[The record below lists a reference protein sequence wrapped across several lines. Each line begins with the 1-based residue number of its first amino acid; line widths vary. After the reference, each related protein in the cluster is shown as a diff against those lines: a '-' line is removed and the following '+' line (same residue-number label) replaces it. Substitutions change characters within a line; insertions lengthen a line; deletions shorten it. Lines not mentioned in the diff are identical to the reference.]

1 MPGSGAYINGCH
13 HVCAALALGA
23 GLLGLFVLL
32 PFWATPVHA
41 RVSGAC
47 SNCHTMHY
55 SQNNSILTEWGEEGP
70 YQALL
75 RADCGGCHTGTNE
88 PGGETPFVMSAAPT
102 YGESGTGNDATTL
115 AGGSFYWVTQ
125 PANGAVGGDTTGH
138 NVAGLTLADSV
149 LHTPPGFDGGRAA
162 ADGSVPGGGTWPSG
176 QQVTCA
182 GVFGCHGTHAAT
194 SQTVAI
200 HGAHHGDLGG
210 ARANPGSAPAAGYRF
225 LVGIEGY
232 EDPSWEFRPTADAH
246 NQYKGVNNPGGSNTS
261 TISSLCARC
270 HGAYHSGTGN
280 IGTASPWLRHPTDY
294 DMGNTGTLSEYRN
307 YGGPGNSYN
316 PAVPLA
322 SEIVT
327 SVKNSVTFNNDTIVT
342 CVSCHRAHGSKY
354 YKAMRWNYAGS
365 AAGGLC
371 AACHSSKD

>member
-162 ADGSVPGGGTWPSG
+162 ADGSVPGGG
-176 QQVTCA
+176 
-182 GVFGCHGTHAAT
+182 
-194 SQTVAI
+194 
-200 HGAHHGDLGG
+200 
-210 ARANPGSAPAAGYRF
+210 
-225 LVGIEGY
+225 
-232 EDPSWEFRPTADAH
+232 
-246 NQYKGVNNPGGSNTS
+246 
-261 TISSLCARC
+261 
-270 HGAYHSGTGN
+270 
-280 IGTASPWLRHPTDY
+280 
-294 DMGNTGTLSEYRN
+294 
-307 YGGPGNSYN
+307 
-316 PAVPLA
+316 
-322 SEIVT
+322 
-327 SVKNSVTFNNDTIVT
+327 
-342 CVSCHRAHGSKY
+342 
-354 YKAMRWNYAGS
+354 
-365 AAGGLC
+365 
-371 AACHSSKD
+371 